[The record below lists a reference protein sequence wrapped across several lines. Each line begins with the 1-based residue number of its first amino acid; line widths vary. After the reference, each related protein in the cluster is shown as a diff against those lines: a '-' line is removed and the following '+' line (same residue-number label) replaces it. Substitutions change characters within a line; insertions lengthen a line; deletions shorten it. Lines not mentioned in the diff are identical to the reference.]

1 MNFQDLLTKMKHL
14 DEAPVEPK
22 DELQGGA
29 GASDE
34 CGDMESPSDALF
46 GEQGVEECGMPGMDN
61 MPHGMMG
68 APKQS
73 DSVTMNVSMNGS
85 GAGGI
90 RDLMSI
96 LKNIE
101 QGAPSHDHNDADIL
115 VGVGEEQGDGG
126 FEQATTEPSP
136 ETAEPRDAIR
146 AGNDLNRSKDM
157 YAKSQDGDNAMAVN
171 EGLVSHLANLYEEI
185 KSR

>member
-22 DELQGGA
+22 DE
-29 GASDE
+29 
-34 CGDMESPSDALF
+34 CGETKSPSDTLF

-68 APKQS
+68 TPKQS

-101 QGAPSHDHNDADIL
+101 QGAPEHDHDADDVL
-115 VGVGEEQGDGG
+115 VGVGEEQGDGN
-126 FEQATTEPSP
+126 FSKATTTPNP
-136 ETAEPRDAIR
+136 ETSTPDDVIR
-146 AGNDLNRSKDM
+146 AGDDLNRSKDM

-185 KSR
+185 KLR